1 MKILI
6 ILFIIF
12 VVLVGLA
19 AGGVFLL
26 HSYAKAKPVVYKT
39 AKIDT
44 GDIPL
49 IATATGTASRAT
61 KTFSRYEEMVNNN
74 AGAHIELD
82 IKRLEKENA
91 EHEVLLKAMHTPP
104 LDAELKDIHIA
115 RRNLAART
123 QQTEMA
129 GEQADQA

>member
-1 MKILI
+1 MKLLI

-26 HSYAKAKPVVYKT
+26 QSYAKAKPVVYKT

-49 IATATGTASRAT
+49 IATATGNVDPTCCIKVGSQVSGRV
-61 KTFSRYEEMVNNN
+61 KEVKVNQDDPVK
-74 AGAHIELD
+74 AGQVLAVLDTELM
-82 IKRLEKENA
+82 EN
-91 EHEVLLKAMHTPP
+91 
-104 LDAELKDIHIA
+104 ELKGLTPWI
-115 RRNLAART
+115 
-123 QQTEMA
+123 
-129 GEQADQA
+129 